1 MHPDEGRRPIISQSA
16 PIASGPEHFQAK
28 WNTWRLGKCDHT
40 NSSQVEHLVTRK
52 MRPHKDLFWR
62 QPHGA
67 HQWAPFRHTGFHRRA
82 HTGGVLVP
90 HLGTSESTGS
100 RALSAIA
107 SAQIWQKEFGTLSSN
122 RSMHP
127 ALISV
132 PDTAP
137 PRQGSSRVLGVVH
150 APLCGETRAKYGRAV
165 AECLSSPCCAIRAS
179 QLPNPWSKPT
189 DDQ

>member
-1 MHPDEGRRPIISQSA
+1 MRPDEGRKPIISQSA

-28 WNTWRLGKCDHT
+28 WNTWRLGKCD
-40 NSSQVEHLVTRK
+40 R
-52 MRPHKDLFWR
+52 
-62 QPHGA
+62 
-67 HQWAPFRHTGFHRRA
+67 TGIYSGFSPTART
-82 HTGGVLVP
+82 TGPYFAISASFTARILAGVLVP

-100 RALSAIA
+100 RALSVIA
-107 SAQIWQKEFGTLSSN
+107 SLRMLPMEFGKLSSN

-150 APLCGETRAKYGRAV
+150 APLCGETSARCGRAV
-165 AECLSSPCCAIRAS
+165 AECLSSPCSAIRAS

-189 DDQ
+189 DGQ